1 MGDNEND
8 EVTLKR
14 IKELKGNDS
23 QSAFAKKIHTTQS
36 NVCKMLQ
43 GTPPSA
49 ATLKSLSTEYHV
61 SVDWLLG
68 LSEKKEIGESVR
80 SHDITSS
87 NITYADAMAV
97 LEILYQKECLQVG
110 YEPSGYDDGPNPGII
125 WVRDKVLRY
134 YLDSRL
140 RYSDGSRNI
149 YDIWLADALERY
161 GKRKIFSWTD
171 YVDTAFEQNISNPP
185 KDEEI
190 LDLLKLLEGVFN
202 GVVEPDEV
210 VKKDGFMNISDELP
224 FN

>member
-1 MGDNEND
+1 MSDNKND
-8 EVTLKR
+8 EVTLER

-23 QSAFAKKIHTTQS
+23 QSAFAKKINTTQS

-49 ATLKSLSTEYHV
+49 ATLKSMSEKYNV

-68 LSEKKEIGESVR
+68 LSEKKEIGESVQ

-110 YEPSGYDDGPNPGII
+110 YEPGGYDGGPDPGII

-134 YLDSRL
+134 YLDNRL

-190 LDLLKLLEGVFN
+190 LELLKLLEGVFN

-210 VKKDGFMNISDELP
+210 VKKDGFMNIPDELP